1 MRQFLQILTIVGVL
15 LGGLYQYNYAQN
27 NPAVLYGSHFHQQAA
42 RLNPSKLGDSYNDL
56 DITGLPLPLPT
67 FNIYGWGGNNR
78 LNAKDFQKYFIDQGA
93 TVDNAVIDDFVGRF
107 GNKNIIGAGAQI
119 QLLGVAFKI
128 NKKIWEKDMNN
139 PDLADIPV
147 IRREEIVTIS
157 LGWTERI
164 AASARLSPELLS
176 FAWKGNGH
184 PDFLDRTV
192 DLGNTKINAYWLR
205 EFAVGA
211 AMPVYKGLDISVRAG
226 VRLKYL
232 QGMAALR
239 SRRASATILTQSP
252 ENGGTIT
259 SNIDYLANFS
269 SPLPVNENGEFQDI
283 PTKTFW
289 GIQDFPKLGAQ
300 GSGFGVDLGVTV
312 TLQEKFVGTF
322 SLVDVGGVRFKRN
335 INNFQLNNQITF
347 DGIQV
352 PADPSNSLFGGADG
366 IIDSLVNNFELNNT
380 FDKFSIPLP
389 TRMMF
394 QAEYKV
400 PKIDKKGRKYNK
412 HHFFL
417 TYIQGFGEYGIST
430 ARPSFTAAYSHNLG
444 QQLSM
449 GLSASSGGYSG
460 FGIGSFMSFKLGY
473 YRLGVGT
480 NNLTALLFRSGGK
493 GADISLNISTAFR

>member
-1 MRQFLQILTIVGVL
+1 MRQLLQLLTLAGIL
-15 LGGLYQYNYAQN
+15 LGGLYQHTQAQN

-67 FNIYGWGGNNR
+67 FNLYSWGGNNR
-78 LNAKDFQKYFIDQGA
+78 LNAKDFQKYFISGGN
-93 TVDNAVIDDFVGRF
+93 TVDNAIIEEFVGRF
-107 GNKNIIGAGAQI
+107 GNKNIVGVGAQL
-119 QLLGVAFKI
+119 QLFGVAFKI
-128 NKKIWEKDMNN
+128 NKKTRVMDMNN

-147 IRREEIVTIS
+147 IKRDEIVTIS
-157 LGWTERI
+157 LGWNERM
-164 AASARLSPELLS
+164 AASVRLSPEMLA

-184 PDFLDRTV
+184 PDFLDKTI

-205 EFAVGA
+205 EFALGA
-211 AMPVYKGLDISVRAG
+211 AMPIYKGLDINVRAG

-232 QGMAALR
+232 QGMAAMR
-239 SRRASATILTQSP
+239 SRRANATILTQSA

-259 SNIDYLANFS
+259 TNIDYFSNFS
-269 SPLPVNENGEFQDI
+269 SPVPVDEKGEFEDI
-283 PTKTFW
+283 PTKKFL
-289 GIQDFPKLGAQ
+289 GSDDFPKLPAQ

-312 TLQEKFVGTF
+312 TLQDRFVGTF
-322 SLVDVGGVRFKRN
+322 SLVDVGGVRFKRR
-335 INNFQLNNQITF
+335 ISNFKLNNQITF
-347 DGIQV
+347 NGIEV
-352 PADPSNSLFGGADG
+352 PADPSTGLLGGADG
-366 IIDSLVNNFELNNT
+366 ILDSLINNFELERT

-400 PKIDKKGRKYNK
+400 PRIDKKGRKYNK

-444 QQLSM
+444 QQVSV
-449 GLSASSGGYSG
+449 GLSAASGGYSG

-473 YRLGVGT
+473 YRLGFGT
-480 NNLTALLFRSGGK
+480 NNITALLLRSGGK
-493 GADISLNISTAFR
+493 GADISFNISTAFR